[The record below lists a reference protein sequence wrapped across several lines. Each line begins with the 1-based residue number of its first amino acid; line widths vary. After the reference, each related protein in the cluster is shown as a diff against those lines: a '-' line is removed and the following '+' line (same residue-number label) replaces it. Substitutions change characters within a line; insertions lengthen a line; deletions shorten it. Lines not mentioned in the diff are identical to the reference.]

1 MTQNASFIRKIVY
14 CCAIVVLLFPL
25 FLLGQPATSSQ
36 VGGADEGQ
44 GSTTG
49 GILARL
55 RASYGLSQAELG
67 QIDPASETM
76 KMATLGL
83 RGVATNLLWTKADGY
98 KKTESW
104 DKLSATLNQIAKL
117 QPNYISVW
125 EFQAHNLSYNV
136 SSEFDDYRSRYHW
149 VKKGL
154 EFLLEGT
161 KYNQRNPRLFWSLGW
176 FTGHKIGISDEKV
189 QFRRLFRQDSDF
201 HNSLMD
207 YVNMNSARGPDGLPD
222 NWLVAY
228 LWYLQS
234 EAVVD
239 KGVPVTWMRLDMN
252 EEGYS
257 DKRRSPVIFYS
268 DPSMALIAHAD
279 AVTKEVTP
287 GEKTR
292 EAWRQAG
299 REWEEFGS
307 MDIPTTFGH
316 SVRLNSL
323 DQLRK
328 EVLSLR
334 DQLEKLSPELRE
346 QVREERHAKL
356 SPEEQTAFDSKK
368 SPGEMSEDEQ
378 AAYRRAFQKL
388 TVSDMEVAQAMPT
401 ELRAKA
407 LSLAR
412 RATETA
418 EIADHTSSYSDIVNY
433 AYWKTRCEVESK
445 KTTADARRFMTLG
458 DQEGEKGNPE
468 GAKEQYELA
477 WDEWAAIFEQYPQ
490 LVDDEMALD
499 LKEVILR
506 YKLVLD
512 QLDEE
517 FPTDFKLQVLLKSDE
532 DEQGAMPGSPG
543 TGGAPPQEAPKQ

>member
-1 MTQNASFIRKIVY
+1 
-14 CCAIVVLLFPL
+14 
-25 FLLGQPATSSQ
+25 
-36 VGGADEGQ
+36 
-44 GSTTG
+44 
-49 GILARL
+49 
-55 RASYGLSQAELG
+55 
-67 QIDPASETM
+67 
-76 KMATLGL
+76 
-83 RGVATNLLWTKADGY
+83 
-98 KKTESW
+98 
-104 DKLSATLNQIAKL
+104 
-117 QPNYISVW
+117 
-125 EFQAHNLSYNV
+125 
-136 SSEFDDYRSRYHW
+136 
-149 VKKGL
+149 
-154 EFLLEGT
+154 
-161 KYNQRNPRLFWSLGW
+161 LFWSLGW

-378 AAYRRAFQKL
+378 AAYRQAFQKL
-388 TVSDMEVAQAMPT
+388 TVSDMDVAQAMPT

-418 EIADHTSSYSDIVNY
+418 EIADHTTSYSDIVNY

-543 TGGAPPQEAPKQ
+543 TGGAPQEAPKQ